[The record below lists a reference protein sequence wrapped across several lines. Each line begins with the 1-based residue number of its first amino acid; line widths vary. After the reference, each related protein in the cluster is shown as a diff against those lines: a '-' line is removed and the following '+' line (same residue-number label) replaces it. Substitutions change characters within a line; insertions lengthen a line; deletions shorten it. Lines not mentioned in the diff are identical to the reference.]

1 MLFKKKKQ
9 QENTGYSFKPRD
21 FDRDE
26 RIALQKIVSGTPVTR
41 KLIPQE
47 KLVKLIYSYVARNI
61 KIGSNAAKNVN
72 TTKFPQVFFRSL
84 RELIVTTENLV
95 KIEPYWRFD
104 GSQPTEQLEDLTT
117 RKDAII
123 KGFLNETFLELVKEM
138 EKKTSPS
145 QKQKMFDDYQQS
157 LINNMDILGEE
168 NFEFFKKLCIEN
180 LNVVT
185 DNEKGEKD

>member
-1 MLFKKKKQ
+1 MFGKKKQ
-9 QENTGYSFKPRD
+9 DENKGYTFKPRD

-41 KLIPQE
+41 KLLPQE

-61 KIGSNAAKNVN
+61 RIGSTAAQNVN
-72 TTKFPQVFFRSL
+72 TTKHPQVFFKSL
-84 RELIVTTENLV
+84 KDLFVTTENLV
-95 KIEPYWRFD
+95 EIEKYWRFE
-104 GSQPTEQLEDLTT
+104 GRGPTEQLEDLVA

-123 KGFLNETFLELVKEM
+123 KGFLNESFNELIINM
-138 EKKTSPS
+138 EKKSSTA

-157 LINNMDILGEE
+157 LINNKEILGEE
-168 NFEFFKKLCIEN
+168 NFEFFKELCMKK

-185 DNEKGEKD
+185 EEESD

>member
-21 FDRDE
+21 FDREE